1 MQMKYV
7 TQIIVEELNTF
18 WGRLFTYNHALM
30 KRSEDEELFGTES
43 FTDIID
49 FYLTSQ
55 ALTFVKDVLLQHF
68 GSPGML
74 LTARCFLEGLALK
87 RLYQKGEI
95 SDLQIELLRK
105 QVHLIEYNYYK
116 NFHDIADII
125 LIPEKL
131 SKDKDD
137 VVVFFREKLSDNYT
151 DEDIT
156 NILKSNLPF
165 LCQGHVVHRK
175 MVAETLGE
183 DYAKLYGLYSQAIHP
198 SVNDF
203 YSNEGIWSTIPDIL
217 LLITQ
222 EYSTLPL
229 TRLTFE
235 VYYTAIY
242 TAVLSRKYNDLV
254 AQECNLLNQ
263 ISNEFQ
269 KTFEKNYTS
278 DTLTS
283 LSLILSEICSDKLLG
298 LSEQVK
304 SKWKI
309 ILDMLASFQK
319 CYLSAFPR
327 EERFK
332 LLEEHERM
340 QIKRN
345 IGEEYPLD
353 KAYNYYK
360 SLYPNGI
367 EQSIFEKNFRTTT
380 GYSIDDKGFTE
391 SLTRIVKDFVSKFPV
406 KNPKSSTSW
415 DRVMLLD
422 YVESQMISHANGY
435 LWYANSGSWGDI
447 VNIIMATDHCLVFIL
462 KEILLLFETH
472 RIIDKSSKYKSII
485 TAIKTGI
492 NTIKKL
498 SAEKATILKTHG
510 IKI

>member
-1 MQMKYV
+1 MKND
-7 TQIIVEELNTF
+7 TQIIIEELNAL
-18 WGRLFTYNHALM
+18 WGRLFSYNHALM
-30 KRSEDEELFGTES
+30 KRSENEDLFGTES

-55 ALTFVKDVLLQHF
+55 ALTFVKDVLLQHI
-68 GSPGML
+68 GSPGMI
-74 LTARCFLEGLALK
+74 LTARCLLEGLALK
-87 RLYQKGEI
+87 RLYQKGQI

-116 NFHDIADII
+116 NFQDIADII

-131 SKDKDD
+131 LNDKDD
-137 VVVFFREKLSDNYT
+137 AVTFFREKLSSSHPAKEIN
-151 DEDIT
+151 DIV
-156 NILKSNLPF
+156 KSNLPF
-165 LCQGHVVHRK
+165 LCQEHVVHRK

-254 AQECNLLNQ
+254 AQECNSLNQ

-269 KTFEKNYTS
+269 KTFGKNYTS

-345 IGEEYPLD
+345 LGEEYPLD

-367 EQSIFEKNFRTTT
+367 EQRIFEKNFRTTT
-380 GYSIDDKGFTE
+380 GYSIDDKGSTE
-391 SLTRIVKDFVSKFPV
+391 SLTRIVKDFGRQTP
-406 KNPKSSTSW
+406 SS
-415 DRVMLLD
+415 REHAVR
-422 YVESQMISHANGY
+422 ESI
-435 LWYANSGSWGDI
+435 
-447 VNIIMATDHCLVFIL
+447 
-462 KEILLLFETH
+462 
-472 RIIDKSSKYKSII
+472 
-485 TAIKTGI
+485 
-492 NTIKKL
+492 
-498 SAEKATILKTHG
+498 
-510 IKI
+510 